1 MLVPE
6 AAVRPPQDDH
16 DYHTGRGGAGN
27 EHVGS
32 EAGSKRSDGDPPAK
46 TPDAPVSL
54 ADKLKGK
61 LFGGLKKKGSG

>member
-1 MLVPE
+1 M
-6 AAVRPPQDDH
+6 RPSQSDH

-32 EAGSKRSDGDPPAK
+32 ESGSKKSDADATAKAPA
-46 TPDAPVSL
+46 TPMSL

-61 LFGGLKKKGSG
+61 LFGGFKKKGSS